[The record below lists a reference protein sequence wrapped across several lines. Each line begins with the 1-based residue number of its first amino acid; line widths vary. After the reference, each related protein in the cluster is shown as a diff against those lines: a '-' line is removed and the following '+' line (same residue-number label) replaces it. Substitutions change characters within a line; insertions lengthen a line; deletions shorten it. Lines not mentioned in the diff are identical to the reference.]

1 MLTSDSWTSLLGANN
16 NITIPSTTNTNTLNI
31 PSYSSSFNFGCGPTA
46 TTFSLPS
53 SSLNNTY
60 VTSTVDTGCVVY
72 TKDGEHTYLGVNDI
86 QEAYT
91 DAEWVRD
98 LKEKAEKYPAV
109 AKLYEQLLLT
119 LRLTHNAEQGEENN
133 GKT

>member
-1 MLTSDSWTSLLGANN
+1 MLFDNSNTIKIPNTTQSY
-16 NITIPSTTNTNTLNI
+16 NISTIQ
-31 PSYSSSFNFGCGPTA
+31 SSSFNYTSPN
-46 TTFSLPS
+46 TFTLPS
-53 SSLNNTY
+53 NSLNNTY

-133 GKT
+133 DKI